1 METQWEELSIMVS
14 RKEIFLIQN
23 VDVHESA
30 TGSWWFII
38 LRVSHLSA
46 MLNSEKMK
54 SWNWYLF
61 FSTIQMFLKK
71 YDL

>member
-30 TGSWWFII
+30 TGS
-38 LRVSHLSA
+38 
-46 MLNSEKMK
+46 
-54 SWNWYLF
+54 
-61 FSTIQMFLKK
+61 
-71 YDL
+71 